1 MSKPLNTRQKKFVD
15 NYITRGMSISESVRR
30 AGYSIKSGRSEDAG
44 SYGCKLLRQ
53 DRVKA
58 YVAKLR
64 EKAFAKDVLSVA
76 EKRAFLARSVRADL
90 TSGKVDGDLVQELKE
105 EVDSEGNVRRT
116 VKVVNKLD
124 AIKEDNK
131 MVGVYE
137 DDKVA
142 ANPFLFLITLGKGGG
157 SLAESPALPASPAF
171 SPAESVTIEAET
183 LPA

>member
-1 MSKPLNTRQKKFVD
+1 MPKTPTLTKRQQLFTRL
-15 NYITRGMSISESVRR
+15 IAEGESIAQAYLKS
-30 AGYSIKSGRSEDAG
+30 GYSKTSIQNAGSAGVKLLKCSRIKS
-44 SYGCKLLRQ
+44 YL
-53 DRVKA
+53 
-58 YVAKLR
+58 
-64 EKAFAKDVLSVA
+64 EKMKQVQFEGMALSVA
-76 EKRAFLARSVRADL
+76 EKRAFIARAVRSDL
-90 TSGKVDGDLVQELKE
+90 TSGKVDGDLVQEMKE

-131 MVGVYE
+131 MTGVYD

-142 ANPFLFLITLGKGGG
+142 ANPFLFLVTLGKGGS

-171 SPAESVTIEAET
+171 PPAHSLTIEAET